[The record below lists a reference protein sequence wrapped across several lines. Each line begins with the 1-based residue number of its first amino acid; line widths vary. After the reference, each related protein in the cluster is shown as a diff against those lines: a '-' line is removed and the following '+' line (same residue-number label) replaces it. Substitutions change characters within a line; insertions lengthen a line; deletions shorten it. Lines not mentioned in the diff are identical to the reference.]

1 MIQLVKNRCWILY
14 FCLFITLA
22 IMSSLKY
29 HNLNTTFFDLG
40 RFLNNFSMIASGQWQ
55 SLFLSHVQPFGLFW
69 AIPFLLSFYR
79 LGRNDYLDLSGGIF
93 SFTSSRFIP
102 PLWNNS
108 RPRLFVLLSS
118 LVQRIVRFSYGSSC
132 NSHPIWI
139 LFF

>member
-1 MIQLVKNRCWILY
+1 MIQLEKNRCWILY

-55 SLFLSHVQPFGLFW
+55 SLFLSHIQPFGLFLGYP
-69 AIPFLLSFYR
+69 ILLSFYR

-93 SFTSSRFIP
+93 SFTRNWSIS
-102 PLWNNS
+102 PLWNNT
-108 RPRLFVLLSS
+108 RPRLFVLFSA
-118 LVQRIVRFSYGSSC
+118 LVQRFVRFSYRSSC
-132 NSHPIWI
+132 NSDPIRI